1 VNGSRANKTTNNNNN
16 KTQAKN
22 SGKVDDGMSV
32 DNQGMIHIY
41 RLNLDR

>member
-22 SGKVDDGMSV
+22 NGKVHDGMSV
-32 DNQGMIHIY
+32 DNWA
-41 RLNLDR
+41 